1 MNEGLLL
8 LRVVVGV
15 TLAAHGAQKLFGWFG
30 GPGLDGT
37 ARGLEMLGFTP
48 GRRHAALAGLVEI
61 GAGLLLALG
70 LLTPIAAA
78 LVSSVMVVAA
88 LSAHVKQGFFIT
100 SGGYEYT
107 LVLGAAGLT
116 FAFTGPGRF
125 SLDAALGLAAGG
137 ALWGLAALL
146 IGVVGAAVQ
155 LAQRRHAQTSEAPA
169 A

>member
-37 ARGLEMLGFTP
+37 ARGLEMLGFRP

-61 GAGLLLALG
+61 GAGLLLAFG
-70 LLTPIAAA
+70 LFTPIAAA

-88 LSAHVKQGFFIT
+88 LSAHVKQGFFVT
-100 SGGYEYT
+100 SGGFEYN

-125 SLDAALGLAAGG
+125 SLDAATGLAADG
-137 ALWGLAALL
+137 AFWGLAALL
-146 IGVVGAAVQ
+146 GAVVGAAVQ
-155 LAQRRHAQTSEAPA
+155 LAQRRPAQTVEAPA